1 MPGYYLIEERMLQP
15 YSPEGIVPHPDRL
28 GFLDYMR
35 ELRQEQFP
43 FPKGHKLMVVGLED
57 ALLAA
62 GARLDEVEGLIHDT
76 LARRANELDSVMG
89 TNVQVIFRSKMQRSE
104 DFWIE
109 AGLKKHLSLRK
120 IFGSPLRQS
129 GPNGTEFFFVGFN
142 LT

>member
-1 MPGYYLIEERMLQP
+1 MPGYHLIEERMLQP
-15 YSPEGIVPHPDRL
+15 YNPEGIAPHPDRL

-43 FPKGHKLMVVGLED
+43 FPKSHKLMVVGLED
-57 ALLAA
+57 VLLAA
-62 GARLDEVEGLIHDT
+62 GDRLGEVEGFIHDT
-76 LARRANELDSVMG
+76 LARRANDLDAIMG
-89 TNVQVIFRSKMQRSE
+89 TNVQVIFRSKLVRSE

-120 IFGSPLRQS
+120 IFGSPSRQS
-129 GPNGTEFFFVGFN
+129 GPNGTEFFVVGFN